1 MAACHR
7 AFDAYDDEG
16 QLAEMLRAAMPRCFS
31 WSGAAA
37 EYEAL
42 YRRLIGPRVATVGP
56 GTRAAAVPPVVEA
69 LEPAA

>member
-1 MAACHR
+1 MFG
-7 AFDAYDDEG
+7 AFDDED
-16 QLAEMLRAAMPRCFS
+16 QLSDMRRAAMARSFS

-42 YRRLIGPRVATVGP
+42 YRRLIGPRLT
-56 GTRAAAVPPVVEA
+56 AVRSDPRPQDRRSAIEA